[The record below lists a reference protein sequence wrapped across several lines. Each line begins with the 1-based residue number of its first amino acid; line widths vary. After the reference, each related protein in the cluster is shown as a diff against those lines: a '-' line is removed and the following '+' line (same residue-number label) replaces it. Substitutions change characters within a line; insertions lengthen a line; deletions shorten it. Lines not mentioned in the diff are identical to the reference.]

1 MTYDD
6 MYKLRRQWGL
16 DPYHEL
22 YGWLMKREPG
32 FVGHDML
39 KVVVIRM
46 RDNWAWSAALAS
58 HVRVDGVLQRMEENF
73 MQLFLNWFQ
82 KKCQMKMET
91 IITTSWLLLTYQIHC
106 LLANLVT
113 IHTSALDHIL

>member
-22 YGWLMKREPG
+22 YGWLMKPEPG

-46 RDNWAWSAALAS
+46 RDNWAWSAALGS
-58 HVRVDGVLQRMEENF
+58 HVRVDGVLQRMEESFSYDLWLEPADHNSDDWEIGGYD
-73 MQLFLNWFQ
+73 QLKAAMIRGLED
-82 KKCQMKMET
+82 CEMRP
-91 IITTSWLLLTYQIHC
+91 
-106 LLANLVT
+106 
-113 IHTSALDHIL
+113 